1 MLPRLA
7 TIQNQSLAANPVENL
22 REVSNPLAGYRFG
35 VMIINSSDRLPIL
48 VLNSPR
54 QMRTTR
60 ERERERLAGEKG
72 EKSTVLVDNSTAQ
85 SATWPAHSTDAISAI
100 TDCCQVESFLIL
112 SLREKERWMGERE
125 REREKE
131 REREEKDRGRGRK
144 RGEGE
149 SEIEREREG
158 GEREDREGERKRE
171 GEGKTREGLREG

>member
-1 MLPRLA
+1 
-7 TIQNQSLAANPVENL
+7 
-22 REVSNPLAGYRFG
+22 
-35 VMIINSSDRLPIL
+35 
-48 VLNSPR
+48 
-54 QMRTTR
+54 MRTTR

-125 REREKE
+125 RERK